1 MQLTYTMRD
10 PMQAS
15 QALSPNYS
23 IFYAGDAYSTAQKI
37 MGRQSAGKQLI
48 RGLAIKYVDGKV
60 NGIGPS
66 RSGRQSLE
74 LQLQSN
80 GYRGELGFEVLPRA
94 EQLKTVGTLYYPA
107 PPTRELAHWRERV
120 GAPQAFSLMGV
131 THTLSSKGAAD
142 QIADMVMPPFETW
155 DALICTSKAAQ
166 IFVRNLQS
174 EMKAY
179 LREALGASRFTDP
192 QTPIIPLGIDAA
204 AFARTTAQIKLAR
217 ERLAVAEQEVV
228 FFFAGRLSFHAK
240 ANPLPMYWALEQAS
254 LRLKSNA
261 AAAGV
266 VVEHHP
272 EAAEGGVGIV
282 CLEAGVFPNEHI
294 EQSFKAAQRAIAPH
308 VRFLRVNGQDEIAY
322 RMAWQAADVFV
333 SLSDNIQETFGL
345 TPIEAMAAEL
355 PVVVSDWNGYKD
367 TVIHQQTGFRI
378 PTYLPDSRL
387 QAGSDLAIRHAVQV
401 DTYDFYIGRVSMAT
415 VIDPHALQQAL
426 FQLASQPALGRAMG
440 KEARAHVLS
449 RFDWSVILPQYEALA
464 EDLNARRLAAIRH
477 APHLLSPQSWV
488 QRPDPFKLF
497 SHFASAHL
505 TPGTQLEWKHD
516 TASQWQALEPL
527 SMIRYGF
534 HPELGDDNLMR
545 RLIKQ
550 RHRILLASDWINQ
563 FNLPDQPAAVRMLM
577 MAAKLGL
584 CRFRSSD

>member
-1 MQLTYTMRD
+1 MVSSFSAYF
-10 PMQAS
+10 
-15 QALSPNYS
+15 AL
-23 IFYAGDAYSTAQKI
+23 DAYSSHSKL
-37 MGRQSAGKQLI
+37 MGRQKNGEHFLQALVDRAMLNPKSPETVWAGFEQQS
-48 RGLAIKYVDGKV
+48 
-60 NGIGPS
+60 P
-66 RSGRQSLE
+66 QSLRQLL
-74 LQLQSN
+74 LQAGFRGALRWQSM
-80 GYRGELGFEVLPRA
+80 LKPDGF
-94 EQLKTVGTLYYPA
+94 QKIGTLYYPA
-107 PPTRELAHWRERV
+107 PPTVDLANLRSTF
-120 GAPQAFSLMGV
+120 GPGSCSLMGL
-131 THTLSSKGAAD
+131 THTLSSAGALD
-142 QIADMVMPPFETW
+142 QLCALALPPFQDW
-155 DALICTSKAAQ
+155 DALICTSKVAQ
-166 IFVRNLQS
+166 TLAKELIDSTTERFASSTGAHRFPKLQ
-174 EMKAY
+174 
-179 LREALGASRFTDP
+179 LPLIPLGVQASRF
-192 QTPIIPLGIDAA
+192 QTSEALRQT
-204 AFARTTAQIKLAR
+204 ARAQWNFSPSDF
-217 ERLAVAEQEVV
+217 VV
-228 FFFAGRLSFHAK
+228 LFVGRLTFHAK
-240 ANPLPMYWALEQAS
+240 ANPAPMYQALQTLAS
-254 LRLKSNA
+254 SLHARR
-261 AAAGV
+261 V
-266 VVEHHP
+266 
-272 EAAEGGVGIV
+272 V
-282 CLEAGVFPNEHI
+282 CLESGQFPNQGI
-294 EQSFKAAQRAIAPH
+294 ESAFQAARSVLAPDVSFITVDGSSDYWFNAAWR
-308 VRFLRVNGQDEIAY
+308 
-322 RMAWQAADVFV
+322 AADVFL
-333 SLSDNIQETFGL
+333 SGSDNIQETFGL

-505 TPGTQLEWKHD
+505 TPGTQVEWKHD

>member
-1 MQLTYTMRD
+1 MQLTYPMRD

-48 RGLAIKYVDGKV
+48 RGLATKYVEGKV

-142 QIADMVMPPFETW
+142 QIADLVLPPFETW
-155 DALICTSKAAQ
+155 DALICTSRAAQ
-166 IFVRNLQS
+166 VFVRNLQA

-192 QTPIIPLGIDAA
+192 QTPIIPLGIDTA

-272 EAAEGGVGIV
+272 DAAEGGVGIV

-322 RMAWQAADVFV
+322 RVAWQAADVFV

-345 TPIEAMAAEL
+345 TPVEAMAAGL
-355 PVVVSDWNGYKD
+355 PVLIADWNGYQD
-367 TVIHQQTGFRI
+367 TVRHDRDGFKV
-378 PTYLPDSRL
+378 PTV
-387 QAGSDLAIRHAVQV
+387 QAPAGAGESLALRHMLDV
-401 DTYDFYIGRVSMAT
+401 DTYDMYIGRASLAT
-415 VIDPHALQQAL
+415 VVEPAALAGYT
-426 FQLASQPALGRAMG
+426 FALASDKALRERMGAEGRR
-440 KEARAHVLS
+440 RAISV
-449 RFDWSVILPQYEALA
+449 FDWSVVLDQYH
-464 EDLNARRLAAIRH
+464 DLSEELRTIRQIAKPTYTQQWPAR
-477 APHLLSPQSWV
+477 S
-488 QRPDPFKLF
+488 DPFKRFAHF
-497 SHFASAHL
+497 S
-505 TPGTQLEWKHD
+505 TG
-516 TASQWQALEPL
+516 PL
-527 SMIRYGF
+527 QSNWMIRLAPQAQMRLGILASLAVANYGF
-534 HPELGDDNLMR
+534 DEELLPKELPPSLLNHIASRDGLRLNELIEHMGGASEIWIRALMWLWKFDLI
-545 RLIKQ
+545 RLAD
-550 RHRILLASDWINQ
+550 H
-563 FNLPDQPAAVRMLM
+563 
-577 MAAKLGL
+577 
-584 CRFRSSD
+584 